1 MVVCKAA
8 KYLNAPSTRSQ
19 AVNRVVVTNGSLF
32 TEAETELMGNETG
45 KPDFS
50 DVRSEVRS
58 QAAQMPPAAKAD
70 FSDVQSHV
78 SSTLDENTNYIVKKG
93 DNLSKIARHF
103 YGNANAWKS
112 IFEANRDQ
120 LADPDHIQP
129 GQILKMPPKP

>member
-1 MVVCKAA
+1 MEMHA
-8 KYLNAPSTRSQ
+8 
-19 AVNRVVVTNGSLF
+19 
-32 TEAETELMGNETG
+32 MGNDTG

-50 DVRSEVRS
+50 GVQGSVTTTPSNPTAR
-58 QAAQMPPAAKAD
+58 AD
-70 FSDVQSHV
+70 FSNVDSMV
-78 SSTLDENTNYIVKKG
+78 SSTVDENAAYIVQKG